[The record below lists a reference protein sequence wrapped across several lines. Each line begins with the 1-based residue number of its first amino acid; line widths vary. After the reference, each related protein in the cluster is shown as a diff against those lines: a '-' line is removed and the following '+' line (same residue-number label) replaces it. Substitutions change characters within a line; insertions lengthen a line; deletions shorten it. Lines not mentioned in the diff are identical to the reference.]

1 MPQAK
6 KKTATKTAKKTTA
19 KKCCQK
25 STHTAAA
32 RRTQKISTAERNHV
46 YLVTAMSII
55 TAVLLCADI
64 AMMIV

>member
-6 KKTATKTAKKTTA
+6 KKTATKTAKKTMA
-19 KKCCQK
+19 KKGCQK
-25 STHTAAA
+25 STHAAAA
-32 RRTQKISTAERNHV
+32 RRTQKISTTERNHV

-55 TAVLLCADI
+55 TVVLLCANI